1 MNGFGERLRD
11 ARQQA
16 GMSLRELARE
26 SDVSPSF
33 ISQIE
38 NGKAQPS
45 VATIYGIARAL
56 DIAVNELFDEDDAA
70 PDAPDGLEAG
80 RDPLEAWAPNE
91 SASRISRIH
100 PDHRAHIQI
109 DEGITWE
116 RLSATPEA
124 GMVFMRIIYAPG
136 AGRDLV
142 SHPGYEYGYVLTG
155 TLEVTV
161 GVEVFNL
168 RPGEAVGFDSTI
180 PHMLRNIGDDVCEG
194 VWFVHKNRPRGA
206 R

>member
-1 MNGFGERLRD
+1 MNGFGARLRD

-56 DIAVNELFDEDDAA
+56 DIAVNELFDGDEGAPAAMEDG
-70 PDAPDGLEAG
+70 DGE
-80 RDPLEAWAPNE
+80 RDPIETWAPNE
-91 SASRISRIH
+91 FSSRISRIH
-100 PDHRAHIQI
+100 PDHRSHIEI
-109 DEGITWE
+109 SEGISWE
-116 RLSATPEA
+116 RLTATPEA

-142 SHPGYEYGYVLTG
+142 THPGYEYGYVLKG

-161 GVEVFNL
+161 GVEVFVL
-168 RPGEAVGFDSTI
+168 QAGEAVGFDSSI
-180 PHMLRNIGDDVCEG
+180 PHMLRNVGDDQCEG